1 MIAAEQKH
9 KKKVME
15 DKSSSSSSS
24 RNRKEEEIEIL
35 KRRISSHPLYGLL
48 LENHMDC
55 LKVTSILNE
64 EGDQGMNIEDKQRY
78 KKPSSSMHSSSELD
92 LDLDQFM
99 EAYCWALREL
109 KEAIKEPQQETL
121 EFIDKMHSQL
131 TELTITNPAPPPNT
145 SSGERD

>member
-1 MIAAEQKH
+1 MIVVVIAAEQKH

-55 LKVTSILNE
+55 LKVSSLFLFLSIFLCIN
-64 EGDQGMNIEDKQRY
+64 GIWDFF
-78 KKPSSSMHSSSELD
+78 KK
-92 LDLDQFM
+92 F
-99 EAYCWALREL
+99 W
-109 KEAIKEPQQETL
+109 I
-121 EFIDKMHSQL
+121 
-131 TELTITNPAPPPNT
+131 
-145 SSGERD
+145 